1 MNRLLRETIRVTAI
15 EEAGI
20 SFHARH
26 SARAKTYEYRMWRGE
41 VCPPFLCR
49 YAYAIPFRLDERA
62 MIEAAGRFAGT
73 HDFRSLAARDEQE
86 KPSTVRTIFSS
97 QLERSGDSLIYRVR
111 GSGFLYHMVRNIVG
125 TLLDVGR
132 GNLASAD
139 VERIL
144 AAKNRSAAGPTVPAR
159 GLFLVCVEYENVE
172 HEELSA
178 PLPDQRF

>member
-1 MNRLLRETIRVTAI
+1 
-15 EEAGI
+15 
-20 SFHARH
+20 
-26 SARAKTYEYRMWRGE
+26 
-41 VCPPFLCR
+41 
-49 YAYAIPFRLDERA
+49 
-62 MIEAAGRFAGT
+62 
-73 HDFRSLAARDEQE
+73 
-86 KPSTVRTIFSS
+86 
-97 QLERSGDSLIYRVR
+97 
-111 GSGFLYHMVRNIVG
+111 MVRNIVG

-159 GLFLVCVEYENVE
+159 GLFLVSVEYENVE